1 MRNKLRSAAVLLLAA
16 ALCGTAALCTGCGNP
31 GGAADSDEGYSVYS
45 PEVPDSRVDE
55 NTPGETYNGAIGETI
70 NYNDKL
76 DVTLSDVIEI
86 DNVNKMEYRVLLAE
100 MTISNKTSEK
110 IDCSTLTHFMT
121 VIDGT
126 EDTNSVRDVQAA
138 VSGRKYYAS
147 IQSNMESFNQAIAAG
162 ETVTGY
168 VYIFAP
174 TSWKEMQL
182 VYMPY
187 KYYNTDRVIFTL
199 AEDQFLHKTYD
210 SQ

>member
-70 NYNDKL
+70 HYNDKL

-147 IQSNMESFNQAIAAG
+147 IQSNMESFNQAIVAG

-199 AEDQFLHKTYD
+199 AEEQFLHKTYD